1 MKIIPFSP
9 ARRGALLA
17 LSVLTLGAG
26 ATLLPAL
33 TPAAQ
38 AKPKK
43 QMLELWPGQR
53 VLLVL
58 PLAVGPDWNGGPEL
72 AEAIKPLVRPSV
84 QQALTDTGKFSITLP
99 YRFDP
104 ILRRATVENRIS
116 QDLITPFV
124 DSPSLATA
132 QPVFT
137 QLKFE
142 QVPMVTQVQI
152 EEIRVGGTAKK
163 PTAQL
168 QMSAKLYEIGGSGP
182 FRSVTV
188 TSDAAEGRTPEAR
201 LQAAAANA
209 SRQIA
214 ALFVKAPES
223 FQLPESLQ
231 IKEDDDKAKK
241 PAMPSNATNP
251 TPNAMTPNTMTPNTM
266 TPNAMTPNTQPNGT
280 APRTGGSPIPVLPPP
295 TPPLGV
301 DPGGEKAL
309 GR

>member
-1 MKIIPFSP
+1 MKILPFSP

-17 LSVLTLGAG
+17 LSVLTLGVSA
-26 ATLLPAL
+26 LLPAL

-38 AKPKK
+38 AKPK
-43 QMLELWPGQR
+43 QMLEIWPGQR

-58 PLAVGPDWNGGPEL
+58 PLSVGPDWNGGPEL
-72 AEAIKPLVRPSV
+72 AEAAKPLIRPFV

-104 ILRRATVENRIS
+104 ILRRAVIDNRIS
-116 QDLITPFV
+116 QDLVTPFV

-142 QVPMVTQVQI
+142 QAPMVTQIQL

-168 QMSAKLYEIGGSGP
+168 QMSGKLYEIGGAGP

-188 TSDAAEGRTPEAR
+188 TSDAVEGRTPEAR
-201 LQAAAANA
+201 LQAAAANGA
-209 SRQIA
+209 RQIA
-214 ALFVKAPES
+214 ALFVKAPDS

-231 IKEDDDKAKK
+231 IKEDAATEAGDKKS
-241 PAMPSNATNP
+241 AMPAKTMTP
-251 TPNAMTPNTMTPNTM
+251 TPNAA
-266 TPNAMTPNTQPNGT
+266 TPNAATPNGT
-280 APRTGGSPIPVLPPP
+280 APRAGTSPIPVLPPT
-295 TPPLGV
+295 TPPLNV
-301 DPGGEKAL
+301 DPGAEKAL

>member
-1 MKIIPFSP
+1 MKNHPFSP

-17 LSVLTLGAG
+17 LSALSLSAG
-26 ATLLPAL
+26 AILLPAL
-33 TPAAQ
+33 TPSAQ
-38 AKPKK
+38 AKPK

-58 PLAVGPDWNGGPEL
+58 PLSVGADWNGGPEL
-72 AEAIKPLVRPSV
+72 AEAIKPLVRPYV

-104 ILRRATVENRIS
+104 ILRRAVVDNRIS
-116 QDLITPFV
+116 QDVITPFV

-132 QPVFT
+132 TPVFT

-142 QVPMVTQVQI
+142 QVPMVTEVQI
-152 EEIRVGGTAKK
+152 EEIRVGGTVKK

-168 QMSAKLYEIGGSGP
+168 QMSAKLYEIGGNGP
-182 FRSVTV
+182 FRSVVV
-188 TSDAAEGRTPEAR
+188 TSDAMEGRTPEAR

-209 SRQIA
+209 SQQIA
-214 ALFVKAPES
+214 AFFVKAPDT

-231 IKEDDDKAKK
+231 IKEDPK
-241 PAMPSNATNP
+241 PMTDGKDETPAPPGNSNMNDTMPNGAMPNG
-251 TPNAMTPNTMTPNTM
+251 MTPGAGMST
-266 TPNAMTPNTQPNGT
+266 
-280 APRTGGSPIPVLPPP
+280 IPVLPPT

-301 DPGGEKAL
+301 EPGGEKAL

>member
-1 MKIIPFSP
+1 MKNKLFSP
-9 ARRGALLA
+9 VRPQALLA
-17 LSVLTLGAG
+17 VGLLSVGLGA
-26 ATLLPAL
+26 LLPAL
-33 TPAAQ
+33 TPPAH
-38 AKPKK
+38 AKPK

-58 PLAVGPDWNGGPEL
+58 PLSIGPDWNGGPEL
-72 AEAIKPLVRPSV
+72 GEAIKPLVRPYV
-84 QQALTDTGKFSITLP
+84 QGALTDTGKFSITLP

-124 DSPSLATA
+124 DSPSLETA

-142 QVPMVTQVQI
+142 QVPMVTQFQI
-152 EEIRVGGTAKK
+152 EEIRTGGTAKK

-182 FRSVTV
+182 FRSVVV
-188 TSDAAEGRTPEAR
+188 TSQAAEGRTPEAR
-201 LQAAAANA
+201 LQAAAADA

-214 ALFVKAPES
+214 DLFVKAPDS

-231 IKEDDDKAKK
+231 IKEEAPKTNGKTLNGKAPVKAVK
-241 PAMPSNATNP
+241 SAPDANVPVA
-251 TPNAMTPNTMTPNTM
+251 
-266 TPNAMTPNTQPNGT
+266 QPNGT
-280 APRTGGSPIPVLPPP
+280 APRTGMGTGMSPIPVLPP
-295 TPPLGV
+295 TSPPLGV